1 MRLLRRFTPRN
12 DVINGSVS
20 ERNNIVIITAMQI
33 LDIKDNYNQII
44 KQTAELILDGG
55 LVVFPSDT
63 VYILAV
69 DPTNEKGVKKLLEFK
84 NRWTGKAIS
93 VAVLNKK
100 MAEDF
105 VTLNENSRGIY
116 KNLLPGP
123 FTIVSEGKHKVAPGI
138 EAENGTL
145 GIRIP
150 DNKYIHDLVELVGR
164 PITATSANLSGR
176 TPNYSIQS
184 FLRPLSKKK
193 MEMIDLIVDAGK
205 LPRNKPSTVIDATES
220 EIKILRRGDL
230 ITGKTTNL
238 ISKSEKETEKI
249 AEFLLSKSLSGQ
261 NPPTLRAP
269 SLEKGGLK
277 TKHKPLVFLLSG
289 DLGCGKT
296 VFSRKIGHLLG
307 VKEKI
312 TSPTYMIY
320 NEYLISPNPSLIRGE
335 QNLEQNPPTLWAP
348 SLEKGGLK
356 MFLHM
361 DLYKITS
368 EKDLEEIKFLTLF
381 SEDTVS
387 CIEWPEQMG
396 ENFLDKLKEKTRVVS
411 VNFEYV
417 DEETREIRY

>member
-1 MRLLRRFTPRN
+1 M
-12 DVINGSVS
+12 
-20 ERNNIVIITAMQI
+20 EI
-33 LDIKDNYNQII
+33 LDIKNNYNQVI
-44 KQTAELILDGG
+44 KKTAEVILAGG

-69 DPTNEKGVKKLLEFK
+69 DPTNVEGVKKLLGFK

-93 VAVLNKK
+93 VAVLNQK

-105 VTLNENSRGIY
+105 VKLNENSKNIY

-123 FTIVSEGKHKVAPGI
+123 FTIVSEGKHKVATGI

-150 DNKYIHDLVELVGR
+150 DNKYIHDLVELVGK
-164 PITATSANLSGR
+164 PVTATSANLSGR
-176 TPNYSIQS
+176 TPNYSVTS
-184 FLRPLSKKK
+184 FLRPLSNKKK
-193 MEMIDLIVDAGK
+193 EMIDLIVNGGK
-205 LPRNKPSTVIDATES
+205 LPKNKPSTVIDATES

-230 ITGKTTNL
+230 ITGKSTSL

-249 AEFLLSKSLSGQ
+249 AEFLLSKSLSASPLLPLTKGRQKLKQ
-261 NPPTLRAP
+261 N
-269 SLEKGGLK
+269 
-277 TKHKPLVFLLSG
+277 KPLVFLLSG

-320 NEYLISPNPSLIRGE
+320 NEYQTLCPAGISLK
-335 QNLEQNPPTLWAP
+335 
-348 SLEKGGLK
+348 KGDFK
-356 MFLHM
+356 TFLHM

-368 EKDLEEIKFLTLF
+368 EKDLEEIKFLDLF
-381 SEDTVS
+381 EENTVS

-396 ENFLDKLKEKTRVVS
+396 EKYLKKLKEKTNTVS

-417 DEETREIRY
+417 DEKTREIRY